1 MDCCIKMSAICKSG
15 ITVSFA
21 SRQVCLARF
30 RKPASLSCSLSQVC
44 ELHRSRS
51 CEIASCI
58 ALAVEQVCDLHRD
71 RTCDTWRCF
80 ASVIAVAFASSRNHR
95 DRFRNSREVLCVC
108 SSKHKASSRSWLQTR
123 EKHHDC
129 IGRFA
134 DATAQWC
141 ACDEIMR
148 SKHGDRSLPWLG
160 EHKSGQ
166 WVGKMEQSYLE
177 PSNKLAGVRGG
188 IRK

>member
-30 RKPASLSCSLSQVC
+30 RKPASLSCSLLQVC
-44 ELHRSRS
+44 KLHGSRS

-80 ASVIAVAFASSRNHR
+80 ASVIAVAFASSWNHR
-95 DRFRNSREVLCVC
+95 DRFRNSREVLRVC
-108 SSKHKASSRSWLQTR
+108 SSEHTASSRSWLQTR
-123 EKHHDC
+123 EIHHDR
-129 IGRFA
+129 IRRFA
-134 DATAQWC
+134 EATAQWLNMVIKGC
-141 ACDEIMR
+141 TG
-148 SKHGDRSLPWLG
+148 HGWG
-160 EHKSGQ
+160 NIK
-166 WVGKMEQSYLE
+166 VGNEWARW
-177 PSNKLAGVRGG
+177 NKATLSPQINWRV
-188 IRK
+188 

>member
-30 RKPASLSCSLSQVC
+30 CKPASLSCSLSQVC
-44 ELHRSRS
+44 ELHRSLS

-80 ASVIAVAFASSRNHR
+80 ASVIAVAFASSRNHS
-95 DRFRNSREVLCVC
+95 DRFCNSREVLCVC
-108 SSKHKASSRSWLQTR
+108 SSKHTASSPSWLQTR
-123 EKHHDC
+123 EIHHDR
-129 IGRFA
+129 IRRFA
-134 DATAQWC
+134 EATAQWLNMVI
-141 ACDEIMR
+141 AVAQAM
-148 SKHGDRSLPWLG
+148 
-160 EHKSGQ
+160 
-166 WVGKMEQSYLE
+166 VG
-177 PSNKLAGVRGG
+177 GT
-188 IRK
+188 

>member
-30 RKPASLSCSLSQVC
+30 RKPASLSCSLLQVC
-44 ELHRSRS
+44 KLHGSRS

-95 DRFRNSREVLCVC
+95 DRFRNSREVLRVC
-108 SSKHKASSRSWLQTR
+108 SSEHTASSRSWLQTR
-123 EKHHDC
+123 EIHHDR
-129 IGRFA
+129 IRRFA
-134 DATAQWC
+134 EATAQWLNMVI
-141 ACDEIMR
+141 AVAQAM
-148 SKHGDRSLPWLG
+148 
-160 EHKSGQ
+160 
-166 WVGKMEQSYLE
+166 VG
-177 PSNKLAGVRGG
+177 GT
-188 IRK
+188 

>member
-30 RKPASLSCSLSQVC
+30 RKPASLSCSLLQVC

-71 RTCDTWRCF
+71 RTCDTSQCV
-80 ASVIAVAFASSRNHR
+80 ASVIAVAFASSQNHR
-95 DRFRNSREVLCVC
+95 DCFRNSREVLCVC
-108 SSKHKASSRSWLQTR
+108 SSKHTASSRSRLQTR
-123 EKHHDC
+123 EKHHDR
-129 IGRFA
+129 IRQFA
-134 DATAQWC
+134 EATATWWS
-141 ACDEIMR
+141 R
-148 SKHGDRSLPWLG
+148 LHRPWLG
-160 EHKSGQ
+160 EQKSGQ